1 MKAFLVRLLHHLE
14 AEMIANTIHATLLT
28 DHGGIDKLEYRMD
41 VPVPHP
47 TASEALIHVPAA
59 KVNNTRIGSEANVQE
74 NL

>member
-1 MKAFLVRLLHHLE
+1 LE

-59 KVNNTRIGSEANVQE
+59 KVNNTDNNTRIGSEANVQE